1 MRLPLI
7 SLLFLKSV
15 FAVVYTDPSLLPNSP
30 YTYIVVGSGPG
41 GSVLAN
47 RLSANPNN
55 RVLLIEAGPSDS
67 VNPNIRVPFLCTTLV
82 PADVSYNET
91 TVPQTGFG
99 GRSIGYPRGRTL
111 GGSSSVNYMVWT
123 RGPASD
129 FDRLAHETGDR
140 GWSWKSLRRIL
151 TGVETLVPPPDGRDT
166 TGEIDPSIHGSSGPV
181 KISLHDKTPLDS
193 RIFKATSQLAE
204 FPFNKDMNSGSPLGF
219 GWTQF
224 SIGDGQR
231 SSSTASYLTPVLCR
245 PNLDVLVNTLAT
257 KVVQTGTQDGL
268 PIFRGVEIA
277 QSASGT
283 VISLFSRMFDT
294 PPPGP
299 HFSRIATKEE
309 SVTAQSCSRFN
320 IPTIVDLPDVGK
332 NMQDHVL
339 LLNPFSVN
347 SSSTGDDIGRDPRLS
362 KDGLAQWEVSHTG
375 PFAASVGG
383 NIGWIRLPKHSPIF
397 KQVRDPSSGPQAPHI
412 ELLTVNQFFSAV
424 QPPPATGHFM
434 SIGTILLTPTSRG
447 SITLASA
454 NPFDSPNIDP
464 ALLNSDF
471 DIFTMREAV
480 KAALRFLTA
489 PAFKDYVI
497 GPFGDLAD
505 AKTDAEIEAYGS
517 KRGVVDPDFSVKKTI
532 GLRIV
537 DGSVLPYVPA
547 AHPQAIIFIIAERAA
562 ELILASKDSHWGCPK
577 SGSGIH
583 TASPP
588 SSSLS
593 LSLGI
598 SGARG
603 SESEPTLVKRADP
616 VGVNG
621 SILRRLG
628 VWDTI
633 QFASHVKATEGANPS
648 LPVRHNTHRIGVD
661 ANHATATFADPY
673 FRRN

>member
-1 MRLPLI
+1 MRFPLI

-55 RVLLIEAGPSDS
+55 RVLLIEAGPSDT

-129 FDRLAHETGDR
+129 FNRLAHETGDH

-151 TGVETLVPPPDGRDT
+151 TGVENLVPPPDGRDT

-181 KISLHDKTPLDS
+181 KISLHDPTPLDS

-204 FPFNKDMNSGSPLGF
+204 FPYNKDMNSGNPLGF

-231 SSSTASYLTPVLCR
+231 SSATASYLTPVLCR

-257 KVVQTGTQDGL
+257 KVVQTGTHGGL

-277 QSASGT
+277 QSASG
-283 VISLFSRMFDT
+283 
-294 PPPGP
+294 P
-299 HFSRIATKEE
+299 HFSRIATKEVIIAAGAVNTPQLLLLSGIGDSAE
-309 SVTAQSCSRFN
+309 LSRFN
-320 IPTIVDLPDVGK
+320 IPMIVDLPDVGK

-347 SSSTGDDIGRDPRLS
+347 SSFTGDDFARDPKLS
-362 KDGLAQWEVSHTG
+362 KDGLAQWEASRTG

-383 NIGWIRLPKHSPIF
+383 NIGWLRLPKHSPIF

-424 QPPPATGHFM
+424 QPPPPTGHFM

-454 NPFDSPNIDP
+454 NPFDPPKIDP

-480 KAALRFLTA
+480 KAALRFVAA

-505 AKTDAEIEAYGS
+505 AKTDAEIEAYVRSQSSNVFHPACTAYMSRKGS

-562 ELILASKDSHWGCPK
+562 ELILASKDSHC
-577 SGSGIH
+577 S
-583 TASPP
+583 
-588 SSSLS
+588 
-593 LSLGI
+593 
-598 SGARG
+598 
-603 SESEPTLVKRADP
+603 
-616 VGVNG
+616 
-621 SILRRLG
+621 
-628 VWDTI
+628 
-633 QFASHVKATEGANPS
+633 
-648 LPVRHNTHRIGVD
+648 
-661 ANHATATFADPY
+661 
-673 FRRN
+673 

>member
-15 FAVVYTDPSLLPNSP
+15 FAAVYTDPSLLPNSP
-30 YTYIVVGSGPG
+30 YTYIIVGSGPG

-55 RVLLIEAGPSDS
+55 RVLLIEVGPSDT

-129 FDRLAHETGDR
+129 FNRLAHETGDH

-151 TGVETLVPPPDGRDT
+151 TGVETLVPPPDGHDT
-166 TGEIDPSIHGSSGPV
+166 TGEIDPSIHGSNGPV
-181 KISLHDKTPLDS
+181 KISLHDKTALDS

-204 FPFNKDMNSGSPLGF
+204 FPFNKDMNSGNPLGF

-231 SSSTASYLTPVLCR
+231 SSATASYLTPVLCR

-277 QSASGT
+277 QSCLWHALLSYCYEGG
-283 VISLFSRMFDT
+283 IGDSAEL
-294 PPPGP
+294 
-299 HFSRIATKEE
+299 
-309 SVTAQSCSRFN
+309 SRFN
-320 IPTIVDLPDVGK
+320 IRTIVDLPDVGK

-339 LLNPFSVN
+339 LLNPFWVN
-347 SSSTGDDIGRDPRLS
+347 SSSTGDDIGRDSRRS
-362 KDGLAQWEVSHTG
+362 KDGLAQWEASHTG

-383 NIGWIRLPKHSPIF
+383 NIGWLRLPKHSPIF
-397 KQVRDPSSGPQAPHI
+397 KQVRDPSSGPHAPHI

-480 KAALRFLTA
+480 KAALRFVAA

-497 GPFGDLAD
+497 GPFGDLAE
-505 AKTDAEIEAYGS
+505 AKTDADIEAYVRSQSSNVFHPACTAYMSRKGS
-517 KRGVVDPDFSVKKTI
+517 AHGVVDPDFSVKKTI

-537 DGSVLPYVPA
+537 DGSVLPHVPA

-562 ELILASKDSHWGCPK
+562 ELILASEDSHC
-577 SGSGIH
+577 S
-583 TASPP
+583 
-588 SSSLS
+588 
-593 LSLGI
+593 
-598 SGARG
+598 
-603 SESEPTLVKRADP
+603 
-616 VGVNG
+616 
-621 SILRRLG
+621 
-628 VWDTI
+628 
-633 QFASHVKATEGANPS
+633 
-648 LPVRHNTHRIGVD
+648 
-661 ANHATATFADPY
+661 
-673 FRRN
+673 

>member
-55 RVLLIEAGPSDS
+55 RVLLIEAGPRFLFLRSSASRDS
-67 VNPNIRVPFLCTTLV
+67 YTPAIRSTLIY
-82 PADVSYNET
+82 PLRTFARNLYRHDVSYNET
-91 TVPQTGFG
+91 TVPQTGLG

-129 FDRLAHETGDR
+129 FDRLAHETGDH

-151 TGVETLVPPPDGRDT
+151 TGFLPRMVATRQGR
-166 TGEIDPSIHGSSGPV
+166 SIHRSTVRSGPV
-181 KISLHDKTPLDS
+181 KISLHDPTPLDS

-204 FPFNKDMNSGSPLGF
+204 FPYNKGYELWEPTRI
-219 GWTQF
+219 W
-224 SIGDGQR
+224 
-231 SSSTASYLTPVLCR
+231 

-257 KVVQTGTQDGL
+257 KVVQTGTHGGL

-277 QSASGT
+277 QSASG
-283 VISLFSRMFDT
+283 
-294 PPPGP
+294 P
-299 HFSRIATKEE
+299 HFSRIATKEVIIAAGAVNTPQLLMLSGIGDSAE
-309 SVTAQSCSRFN
+309 LSRFN

-339 LLNPFSVN
+339 LLNPFSVDSN
-347 SSSTGDDIGRDPRLS
+347 FTGDDISRDQTLFQ
-362 KDGLAQWEVSHTG
+362 DGLAQWEASRTG

-383 NIGWIRLPKHSPIF
+383 NIGWLRLPKHSPIF
-397 KQVRDPSSGPQAPHI
+397 KHVRDPSSGPQAPHI

-424 QPPPATGHFM
+424 QPPPPTGHFM
-434 SIGTILLTPTSRG
+434 SIGTIVLTPTSRG
-447 SITLASA
+447 SITLAST
-454 NPFDSPNIDP
+454 NPFDAPIIDP

-480 KAALRFLTA
+480 KAALRFVAA

-497 GPFGDLAD
+497 GPFGALAD
-505 AKTDAEIEAYGS
+505 AKTDAEIEAYVRSQSSNVFHPSSTAYMSRKGS
-517 KRGVVDPDFSVKKTI
+517 KHGVVNPDFSVKKTI

-562 ELILASKDSHWGCPK
+562 ELILASKDSHC
-577 SGSGIH
+577 S
-583 TASPP
+583 
-588 SSSLS
+588 
-593 LSLGI
+593 
-598 SGARG
+598 
-603 SESEPTLVKRADP
+603 
-616 VGVNG
+616 
-621 SILRRLG
+621 
-628 VWDTI
+628 
-633 QFASHVKATEGANPS
+633 
-648 LPVRHNTHRIGVD
+648 
-661 ANHATATFADPY
+661 
-673 FRRN
+673 